1 MTEEDKI
8 LIESLLHARPHNK
21 QQGEVIVE
29 LYRKYVNPG
38 LTNGCSKCGGSI
50 YNYLKRLGELIPRK
64 RTSK

>member
-8 LIESLLHARPHNK
+8 LFDSLLHARPHTK
-21 QQGEVIVE
+21 EQGEQILA

-50 YNYLKRLGELIPRK
+50 HSYLKRLQDYR
-64 RTSK
+64 